1 MMYPNHVLAQA
12 PVNGGVNEVETFTI
26 VVVGFFFVLAV
37 LAILAAVTATMGT
50 CFKRADER
58 IVRKAA
64 EAHALAKKHE
74 HVNTSAAVS
83 HAGGSAASA
92 DETLDPA
99 IVAVITAAVHTVMG
113 QRAHRLVSIRPGG
126 PGWAQEGRRQI
137 FSSHRI
143 R

>member
-1 MMYPNHVLAQA
+1 MYPSHVLAQA
-12 PVNGGVNEVETFTI
+12 TVNGAVNEVETFTI
-26 VVVGFFFVLAV
+26 VVVGFLFVLTV
-37 LAILAAVTATMGT
+37 LAILAVVTAVMGA
-50 CFKRADER
+50 CFKRSDAH
-58 IVRKAA
+58 IARKAA

-74 HVNTSAAVS
+74 HVTTPATVGESATDDA
-83 HAGGSAASA
+83 
-92 DETLDPA
+92 LDPA

-113 QRAHRLVSIRPGG
+113 ERPHRLVSIRPGG